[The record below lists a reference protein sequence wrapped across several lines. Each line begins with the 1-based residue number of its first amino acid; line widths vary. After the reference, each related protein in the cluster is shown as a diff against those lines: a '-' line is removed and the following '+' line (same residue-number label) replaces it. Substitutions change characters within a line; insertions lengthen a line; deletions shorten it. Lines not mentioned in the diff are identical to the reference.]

1 MKQHITTLLE
11 KPMDRKEFLHFTG
24 VGVLMLFGGGLVL
37 QALGGTT
44 RKTPSY
50 VGYGSDNY
58 GGVKRG

>member
-1 MKQHITTLLE
+1 
-11 KPMDRKEFLHFTG
+11 MDRKEFLHFTG